1 MTDADV
7 AGIVGKLSERQ
18 REAIK
23 DAADM
28 MSSHKGYPF
37 FTVVHTGEPWPE
49 GVAQFLTLR
58 SDRLTRC
65 GLAVRAHLLSS
76 DKG

>member
-1 MTDADV
+1 MTDTDV
-7 AGIVGKLSERQ
+7 AVVAGKLSPRQ

-37 FTVVHTGEPWPE
+37 LTVAHTGEPWPE

-58 SDRLTRC
+58 SDRLTRL